1 MQDPLNRAKG
11 GSIPNYFSGG
21 GSTLVNYQA
30 KGTDT
35 VPAML
40 TPGEFVINRAATQKH
55 LPLLK
60 SINNGSM
67 PSSISG
73 TTYARSGG
81 VIQARNYFDGGL
93 GKMGNLASVGLGL
106 DLSSAEGVFNTF
118 IRNFS
123 SETSA
128 FGGLINNLAR
138 VFPALSGP
146 VNNFGNH
153 VDKLVNALNGLKNI
167 EIKGP
172 NIPDTI
178 NVNSET
184 IRVELIA
191 PQDSNYKLSD
201 DDRRQITQ
209 SLETRL
215 KELTTLGR

>member
-1 MQDPLNRAKG
+1 
-11 GSIPNYFSGG
+11 
-21 GSTLVNYQA
+21 
-30 KGTDT
+30 
-35 VPAML
+35 
-40 TPGEFVINRAATQKH
+40 
-55 LPLLK
+55 
-60 SINNGSM
+60 
-67 PSSISG
+67 
-73 TTYARSGG
+73 
-81 VIQARNYFDGGL
+81 
-93 GKMGNLASVGLGL
+93 MGNLVSGGLGL
-106 DLSSAEGVFNTF
+106 DLSSTEGVFNTF

-172 NIPDTI
+172 NIPNTI